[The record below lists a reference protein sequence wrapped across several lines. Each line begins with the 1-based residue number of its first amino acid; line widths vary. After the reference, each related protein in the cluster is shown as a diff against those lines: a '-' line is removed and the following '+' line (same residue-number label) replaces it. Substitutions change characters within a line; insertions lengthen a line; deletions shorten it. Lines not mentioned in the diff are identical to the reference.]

1 LRAALAELELPP
13 APEPGRRE
21 HWERLCDRIGAE
33 RAHGLLAQRDPAA
46 ADAVH
51 ANDRRRVVRALELA
65 EIGQSLR
72 PAEDRLWTETTR
84 HPTLITGLDIPL
96 DELDRRIEER
106 TRTMFERGVEDEVR
120 TALSRPLSS
129 TARQVLGLREIEE
142 LPRDEALAQMV
153 RRTRRYARY
162 QRKWMRRIP
171 GLVI

>member
-1 LRAALAELELPP
+1 
-13 APEPGRRE
+13 
-21 HWERLCDRIGAE
+21 
-33 RAHGLLAQRDPAA
+33 
-46 ADAVH
+46 
-51 ANDRRRVVRALELA
+51 RALELA
-65 EIGQSLR
+65 EIGESLR

-84 HPTLITGLDIPL
+84 HPTVIAGLDVPL

-120 TALSRPLSS
+120 TVLARPLSA

-142 LPRDEALAQMV
+142 LPRDEALAEIV

-171 GLVI
+171 GLVMVAADRPAEETADAILEVARARQRV